1 MNTIKDLIKNLKT
14 KEFIEKTEEL
24 YKSYNSGKEHPKV
37 SFDEYLSAVKGK
49 FIDIYIAATD
59 EDDMNYIIDAAKK
72 NDISAVDAEGVFK
85 KIEATKSQTGELVAK
100 DYLEK
105 TINTMSEYQYET
117 LYEDLSKYNGFISS
131 IIKKHQTYYD
141 IRKIKYGDY
150 EGPVNYRLS
159 QNEIKLI
166 EHVKMI
172 GPINRIM
179 HELYDVEGILWPY
192 CEYEDI
198 PEDSIL
204 KRFAFHTDESN
215 PLFKIIFEDGT
226 IVEYLFG
233 DLRVLPY
240 KYQDMITLTKLYMT
254 KELQDNDIFDTTSI
268 PKEDFIMLVRI
279 SANRSQ
285 AILNTLSTVYTKRMI
300 DDSKKEIEG
309 IKELVKEYN
318 L

>member
-1 MNTIKDLIKNLKT
+1 
-14 KEFIEKTEEL
+14 
-24 YKSYNSGKEHPKV
+24 
-37 SFDEYLSAVKGK
+37 
-49 FIDIYIAATD
+49 
-59 EDDMNYIIDAAKK
+59 
-72 NDISAVDAEGVFK
+72 
-85 KIEATKSQTGELVAK
+85 
-100 DYLEK
+100 
-105 TINTMSEYQYET
+105 
-117 LYEDLSKYNGFISS
+117 
-131 IIKKHQTYYD
+131 
-141 IRKIKYGDY
+141 
-150 EGPVNYRLS
+150 
-159 QNEIKLI
+159 
-166 EHVKMI
+166 
-172 GPINRIM
+172 M
-179 HELYDVEGILWPY
+179 HELYDVEGMLWPY

-254 KELQDNDIFDTTSI
+254 KELQDNDIFDTMSI